1 MRTWLVFLLM
11 LVLGTASCRP
21 DRDAGPPDANST
33 AVLTYETRPF
43 GTTPDGEP
51 VDLITLRSPS
61 GVELD
66 VTTYGGI
73 VTRLLAPDRDGKLA
87 DVVLGH
93 EWLEAYLAGA
103 PYFGAIVGR
112 YGNRIANGRFT
123 LDGAEYALVR
133 NNGPNHLHGGDR
145 GFDKVVWSS
154 EPYSTETESGIVLT
168 HVSPDGDQGYPGELT
183 VRVTYALTVDGDL
196 RIDYEATT
204 DAPTVVNLTHHGY
217 WNLAGHG
224 AGDILDH
231 ELTVHADHITPV
243 DESLIPTGELRPVE
257 GTPFDFREA
266 RAIGTRIETDDE
278 QMEFGG
284 GYDHNFVLS
293 GWDDDGVL
301 RMAAVLRDPVSERKM
316 EVLTTE
322 PGLQFYSGNFL
333 DGSDIGKGGVVYE
346 HRAGLCLETQHF
358 PDSPNQPGFPS
369 TVLRPG
375 ETYRSTTVYRF
386 SAE

>member
-1 MRTWLVFLLM
+1 M
-11 LVLGTASCRP
+11 
-21 DRDAGPPDANST
+21 
-33 AVLTYETRPF
+33 
-43 GTTPDGEP
+43 
-51 VDLITLRSPS
+51 DLITLRSPS

-66 VTTYGGI
+66 VTTYGGG
-73 VTRLLAPDRDGKLA
+73 VTRLLAPDRDGELA

-93 EWLEAYLAGA
+93 ERLEAYLAGA

-112 YGNRIANGRFT
+112 YGNRIAGGRFT
-123 LDGAEYALVR
+123 LDGTEYALSI
-133 NNGPNHLHGGDR
+133 NNGLNHLHGGVT
-145 GFDKVVWSS
+145 GFDKVVWEAES
-154 EPYSTETESGIVLT
+154 YANDAESGVVLT
-168 HVSPDGDQGYPGELT
+168 HVSPDGDEGYPGELT
-183 VRVTYALTVDGDL
+183 VRVTYALTVNGDL
-196 RIDYEATT
+196 RIDYEAST

-224 AGDILDH
+224 AGDVLDH
-231 ELTVHADHITPV
+231 ELAVLADHITPV
-243 DESLIPTGELRPVE
+243 DETLIPTGELRPVD

-266 RAIGTRIETDDE
+266 TSIGARIEADDE
-278 QMEFGG
+278 QMVFGG
-284 GYDHNFVLS
+284 GYDHNFVLG
-293 GWDDDGVL
+293 GWEDDGVL
-301 RMAAVLRDPVSERKM
+301 RMAAVLRDPVSGRTM

-346 HRAGLCLETQHF
+346 QRTGLCLETQHF